1 MEYIVKCNIVSR
13 DIAGRKMDNEP
24 QGQAGK
30 RVVDSF
36 SLKIATWLYD
46 CMTIVDHDY
55 DDSLGF
61 LYSVHKQR

>member
-1 MEYIVKCNIVSR
+1 MEHIVKYNIVSR
-13 DIAGRKMDNEP
+13 EIAGHMMDNEP

-36 SLKIATWLYD
+36 SFKIAD
-46 CMTIVDHDY
+46 MTRINCVY

-61 LYSVHKQR
+61 LFPHTSHASK